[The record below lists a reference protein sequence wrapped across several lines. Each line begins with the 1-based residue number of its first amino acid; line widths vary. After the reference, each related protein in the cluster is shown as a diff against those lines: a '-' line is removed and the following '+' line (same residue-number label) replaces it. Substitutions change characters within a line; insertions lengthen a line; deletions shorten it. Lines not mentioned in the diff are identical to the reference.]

1 MPTKANK
8 RIDRIRRLFE
18 CKTDAELGER
28 LGTIQPQIARWRK
41 GDVAKT
47 TANLIDGLLSL
58 ISKRNGEITR
68 LKREIRE
75 LKKQLSE

>member
-8 RIDRIRRLFE
+8 RIDRIRRLFG
-18 CKTDAELGER
+18 CRTDSELGEL
-28 LGTIQPQIARWRK
+28 LGTQQPQIARWRK

-47 TANLIDGLLSL
+47 TASLIDGLLSL
-58 ISKRNGEITR
+58 ISKRNGEISR

-75 LKKQLSE
+75 LNKKLSD

>member
-8 RIDRIRRLFE
+8 RIDRIRRLFG
-18 CKTDAELGER
+18 CRTDAQLGEL
-28 LGTIQPQIARWRK
+28 LGTTQPQIARWRK